1 MRLCSINSS
10 GGRYHNKRMTNVA
23 ILGSTGS
30 IGRQSLD
37 VIRRFPNEF
46 NVVGL
51 AGGKNIDLFREQVDE
66 FKPEYCYTS
75 TDILEGI
82 ADLKEVSLDADMV
95 IVAIPGLVAMDAVRD
110 ALKKGK
116 KVLLATKEIVVCA
129 GELLSHELRD
139 RQKVL
144 PIDSEI
150 SAVWQ
155 CLSGENVEK
164 VKRIILTASGGP
176 FYTYDRKRLESVTPD
191 EAVKHPRWN
200 MGKKVSM
207 DSATL
212 VNKAMEVAEIH
223 WLFGIPYWQI
233 DVVIHPQSVV
243 HSMVEF
249 CDGSVK
255 AQLAAPDMRV
265 PIQYALFEGKRR
277 EASEY
282 PCVFGSL
289 GFHDLIT
296 GEFPCFDIF
305 LKALKLGGT
314 YPAALCSADEVAV
327 NGFLSG
333 ELPFLGIERRLS
345 ETLAKHKP
353 KQLRWETLEAPT

>member
-1 MRLCSINSS
+1 VSRATGAS
-10 GGRYHNKRMTNVA
+10 HNFLMTKVA

-37 VIRRFPNEF
+37 VIQRFPDEF
-46 NVVGL
+46 DVVGL
-51 AGGKNIDLFREQVDE
+51 AGGKNIDLFRKQVDE
-66 FKPEYCYTS
+66 FKPEYCYIDTN
-75 TDILEGI
+75 TLEGVTL
-82 ADLKEVSLDADMV
+82 AVDLKEVSLDADIV
-95 IVAIPGLVAMDAVRD
+95 IVAIPGLVAIDAMCD
-110 ALKKGK
+110 ALEKGK

-129 GELLSHELRD
+129 GELLSHELQD

-150 SAVWQ
+150 SAIWQ

-176 FYTYDRKRLESVTPD
+176 FYGYDRKRLESVTPD
-191 EAVKHPRWN
+191 EAVKHPRWS
-200 MGKKVSM
+200 MGKKVSV

-223 WLFGIPYWQI
+223 WLFGIPYWRI
-233 DVVIHPQSVV
+233 DVVIHPQSIV

-255 AQLAAPDMRV
+255 AQLAAPDMRI

-277 EASEY
+277 EAPEY
-282 PCVFGSL
+282 PCMLGSL
-289 GFHDLIT
+289 DFHNLVT

-305 LKALKLGGT
+305 LEALEWGRT
-314 YPAALCSADEVAV
+314 YPAALCLADEMAV
-327 NGFLSG
+327 NRFLSG
-333 ELPFLGIERRLS
+333 ELPFLGIERILS

-353 KQLRWETLEAPT
+353 KQLGWETL

>member
-1 MRLCSINSS
+1 MV
-10 GGRYHNKRMTNVA
+10 NVA
-23 ILGSTGS
+23 ILGCTGS

-51 AGGKNIDLFREQVDE
+51 AGGKNIDLFRKQVNE
-66 FKPEYCYTS
+66 FKPEYCYIDADT
-75 TDILEGI
+75 LEGVTLV

-95 IVAIPGLVAMDAVRD
+95 IIAIPGLVAMDAVCD
-110 ALKKGK
+110 ALEKGK

-129 GELLSHELRD
+129 GELLSHELQD

-150 SAVWQ
+150 SAIWQ

-176 FYTYDRKRLESVTPD
+176 FYGYSRKRLELVTPD
-191 EAVKHPRWN
+191 EATKHPRWN
-200 MGKKVSM
+200 MGKKISV

-223 WLFGIPYWQI
+223 WVFGIPYWRI
-233 DVVIHPQSVV
+233 DVVIHPRSIV

-255 AQLAAPDMRV
+255 AQLAVPDMRI

-277 EASEY
+277 EAPGYLSY
-282 PCVFGSL
+282 MLGSL
-289 GFHDLIT
+289 DFHNLVI

-305 LKALKLGGT
+305 LKALEWGGT
-314 YPAALCSADEVAV
+314 YPTALCLADEIAV
-327 NGFLSG
+327 NRFLSG
-333 ELPFLGIERRLS
+333 ELPFLGIEKILS
-345 ETLAKHKP
+345 EILAKHKS
-353 KQLRWETLEAPT
+353 KQLGWETLEAL